1 MIAAVRGALEHKT
14 LDSALVSVGGVTLR
28 VYCPLS
34 TLSKLDVGETV
45 HLHTYL
51 LVREDALTLYGFSA
65 EVDRATFEQLI
76 GITGVG
82 PRTALALLSTMST
95 QTLRDAILSEDV
107 TRLTLA
113 PGVGRKLA
121 SRLILELRPQME
133 KLVFGP
139 LLQVPLAMAR
149 RPARA
154 DRCSKRSPA
163 SAIPLQTPP
172 PPCAPCPKTPP
183 AASKT

>member
-65 EVDRATFEQLI
+65 ESDRATFEQLI
-76 GITGVG
+76 AITGVG
-82 PRTALALLSTMST
+82 ARRWRSSSLA
-95 QTLRDAILSEDV
+95 
-107 TRLTLA
+107 RLQA
-113 PGVGRKLA
+113 
-121 SRLILELRPQME
+121 
-133 KLVFGP
+133 
-139 LLQVPLAMAR
+139 PLAMAR
-149 RPARA
+149 LTARA
-154 DRCSKRSPA
+154 DRYSKRSPA
-163 SAIPLQTPP
+163 SAIPLQTPQP
-172 PPCAPCPKTPP
+172 PSAPCPKTPP
-183 AASKT
+183 AVSKT